1 MVALEFLAI
10 KSSAAAFTR
19 GSNALEPEAVT
30 VPSTVGALDAAG
42 DAAVPAD
49 AAVLAAGLLAEVSSF
64 LSPHPA
70 KTPTIIIAERIST
83 NHFLDMFSLS
93 SLVLSFCNPW

>member
-1 MVALEFLAI
+1 M

-19 GSNALEPEAVT
+19 GRSALEPEAVT
-30 VPSTVGALDAAG
+30 VPSTVAAGALVAAAE
-42 DAAVPAD
+42 AAVLGATL
-49 AAVLAAGLLAEVSSF
+49 AAVLAFGLSLAAEFSS
-64 LSPHPA
+64 LPPQPA
-70 KTPTIIIAERIST
+70 KTPTIIIAERIKT